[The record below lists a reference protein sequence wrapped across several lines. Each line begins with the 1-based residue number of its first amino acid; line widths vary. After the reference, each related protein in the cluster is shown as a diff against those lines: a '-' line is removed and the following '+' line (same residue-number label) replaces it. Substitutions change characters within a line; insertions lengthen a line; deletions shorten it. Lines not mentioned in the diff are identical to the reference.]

1 MFTINQDTTSTL
13 DRDLERRVQNYLYG
27 RQIPGL
33 RRIEVEASGGTVT
46 LRGRVRSYYEKQ
58 LCIHCCRRVAGVIEL
73 NDQVV
78 VVAPPSLP

>member
-1 MFTINQDTTSTL
+1 MFTIDQDTTTTL

-27 RQIPGL
+27 RQVLGL

-73 NDQVV
+73 VDQVV
-78 VVAPPSLP
+78 VV

>member
-1 MFTINQDTTSTL
+1 MFTINQDTTTTL

-27 RQIPGL
+27 RQVHGL

-73 NDQVV
+73 VDEVV
-78 VVAPPSLP
+78 VVSTPSLP